1 MKLFNKIY
9 RLFYSKP
16 PKLEISKK
24 DKKIHLDIIIQYLYI
39 KHDLTPNT
47 DPNYVLNII
56 RIDNFLNEAEKK
68 LFHYWFTNRCG
79 NINYKECSCCRNL
92 FWVRYDYTLNLEINK
107 LYDIGV
113 ICDNCFIEKI
123 SVIKIDEKIN
133 KYLLSK

>member
-16 PKLEISKK
+16 PKLEISKN
-24 DKKIHLDIIIQYLYI
+24 DKKIHLDIIIKYLYI

-56 RIDNFLNEAEKK
+56 RIDNFLNEPEKK

-79 NINYKECSCCRNL
+79 NINYNVCSCCRNL
-92 FWVRYDYTLNLEINK
+92 FWVRYDYTLDLEINK